1 MPPPVNVAK
10 IPRSE
15 KTTRSENST
24 PKFTSPPVNSELDC
38 RQPSTIQ
45 PPVTLLDSLN
55 AFAQSITSAASLTVR
70 RDLAKQQV
78 VGQQKERDR
87 QAKFKSTFLTLIE
100 DAESRVEGVEKV
112 SVEIEKQIDWSSQ
125 AQSKNA
131 IALAA
136 QLLKQAEVSTTLS
149 SAQERALVKDD
160 FTTIKADLETPKNE
174 IGNTRDRGH
183 SEDDIAQLQDDISD
197 LKADLKAAG
206 KRIDSLDREAIMP
219 YELNRKLRGLATRA
233 ELKDLVAKDE
243 IQGLVSK
250 NELRRVT
257 TDEVRKHVTEALVP
271 TERTLASLISED
283 ASLNRK
289 IKDVEALTGK
299 HCKTAEENDQEHSS
313 QFRRLDTS
321 LRNLQLELSRLE
333 LRVQEQKEDCAAVKV
348 ETGAQNKV
356 LTDLSNCVRLDAS
369 DNASSLDNI
378 VMRNSD
384 QIDSLQQ
391 DCGKLNEAIRHIQDA
406 KAASNLEPP
415 QVSMA
420 TVNADAEYKEE
431 VKLIQSSLNA
441 LRAEQEDFRL
451 IRHDLDA
458 LKADREVV
466 LIRADLDSLIREESL
481 KDVGV
486 AEGFEAIEASIR
498 KQQDQLAQLQTEVR
512 LAKQS
517 QASQTVP
524 NHPPT
529 PPFANASMRPR
540 ISDQQ
545 KLQDVEMGLRSLT
558 KTIQG
563 LELFVN
569 SQQQKFDGLTS
580 DRVVQSM
587 VHQMQQMYPQH
598 PGNIAAWQNKVD
610 TYLTVNLKDRL
621 AKMDSQIV
629 AQITARMGADS
640 KTQNEMQAIS
650 QFTAETRTFCLATIN
665 SIKQEIKN
673 LKDTASDNRAQGHS
687 DYGNRIDGLVDRVTN
702 VEARYVEAISDLQKI
717 QTDLARSVTHL
728 RHRNGIGSVRNTPRE
743 LTSMSRSSKSV
754 ERTGNASVS
763 LGNSDESDS
772 SDTPLS
778 QRAGRRDEEDRR
790 PSDLNLKRKA
800 AESDDDDEDEDKDE
814 GGEDR
819 PTNPRKVPKRRN
831 VSGQNPFS

>member
-1 MPPPVNVAK
+1 MPPPANVAK
-10 IPRSE
+10 FTRSE

-24 PKFTSPPVNSELDC
+24 PKFTSPPANSELDC

-45 PPVTLLDSLN
+45 PPVPLLDSLN

-78 VGQQKERDR
+78 VGQQRERDR

-136 QLLKQAEVSTTLS
+136 QLLKQADVSTTLS
-149 SAQERALVKDD
+149 SAHDRTLLKDD
-160 FTTIKADLETPKNE
+160 FSSMKADLETPKKE
-174 IGNTRDRGH
+174 IGNTRDGGR
-183 SEDDIAQLQDDISD
+183 SKDDIAELQDNISD
-197 LKADLKAAG
+197 LKAGLKAAG

-219 YELNRKLRGLATRA
+219 CELNRKLRGLATKD
-233 ELKDLVAKDE
+233 ELEGLVAKDE
-243 IQGLVSK
+243 IHGLVTK

-257 TDEVRKHVTEALVP
+257 TDEVRKHVTEALIP

-289 IKDVEALTGK
+289 INGVEAVTDK
-299 HCKTAEENDQEHSS
+299 HSKTAEEKDQEHSS
-313 QFRRLDTS
+313 QFGRLDTS

-333 LRVQEQKEDCAAVKV
+333 LTIQEQKEDFAAVKV
-348 ETGAQNKV
+348 EIGAQNKV
-356 LTDLSNCVRLDAS
+356 LTDLSNCVRLGAS
-369 DNASSLDNI
+369 DNAPSLDKI
-378 VMRNSD
+378 VIRNSD

-391 DCGKLNEAIRHIQDA
+391 DCEKLNEAIRHIQDA
-406 KAASNLEPP
+406 KAASNLESP

-420 TVNADAEYKEE
+420 TVTADAEHKDEI
-431 VKLIQSSLNA
+431 KLIQSSLDA
-441 LRAEQEDFRL
+441 LRAEQEDFKL

-466 LIRADLDSLIREESL
+466 LIRADLDSLIKEERL

-486 AEGFEAIEASIR
+486 AEGFEAIEASIK

-529 PPFANASMRPR
+529 PPFANASMSPR
-540 ISDQQ
+540 FSDQQ

-569 SQQQKFDGLTS
+569 SQQQKFEGLTS
-580 DRVVQSM
+580 DHVVQSM

-621 AKMDSQIV
+621 AKIDSRIV
-629 AQITARMGADS
+629 TRMGADS
-640 KTQNEMQAIS
+640 KTQKEIQAIS

-665 SIKQEIKN
+665 SIKQEIGN
-673 LKDTASDNRAQGHS
+673 LKDTASDNRAQGRS
-687 DYGNRIDGLVDRVTN
+687 DYGNRIDGLVDRVTS
-702 VEARYVEAISDLQKI
+702 VEARYVEAISDLQKT
-717 QTDLARSVTHL
+717 QMDLARSVTRL

-743 LTSMSRSSKSV
+743 LTGMSRSSKSV

-763 LGNSDESDS
+763 LGNSDDSDS
-772 SDTPLS
+772 SNTPLS
-778 QRAGRRDEEDRR
+778 HRAGRRDEEDRR
-790 PSDLNLKRKA
+790 PSDPHLKRKA
-800 AESDDDDEDEDKDE
+800 AESDDDDKDEDEGE

-819 PTNPRKVPKRRN
+819 PTSPRKVPKRWN